1 MSKTAFVFPGQGSQH
16 IGMGNAICEESS
28 AAKDT
33 FNEASDVLGYDVF
46 NFCKCVKYPNLIKW
60 K

>member
-46 NFCKCVKYPNLIKW
+46 NFCKCGKVS
-60 K
+60 